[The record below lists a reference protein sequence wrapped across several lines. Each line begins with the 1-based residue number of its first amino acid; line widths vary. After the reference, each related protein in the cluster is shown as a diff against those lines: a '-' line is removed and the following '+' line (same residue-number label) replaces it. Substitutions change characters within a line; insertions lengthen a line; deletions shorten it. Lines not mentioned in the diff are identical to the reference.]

1 MPATAGGRKLC
12 SFRFHTIL
20 FEVCREH
27 EVLYLRQSRADAAT
41 AVSGTGTPGN
51 GECSLDDILGKTGQG
66 AVEQLL
72 ARLREASADP
82 YAVPKDELSALL
94 ADAAAEIERLVDLAK
109 NLTVMSGVGLTT
121 SGGPLL

>member
-1 MPATAGGRKLC
+1 M
-12 SFRFHTIL
+12 
-20 FEVCREH
+20 
-27 EVLYLRQSRADAAT
+27 
-41 AVSGTGTPGN
+41 
-51 GECSLDDILGKTGQG
+51 DDIPGETGQG

-82 YAVPKDELSALL
+82 YAVSKDDLSALL